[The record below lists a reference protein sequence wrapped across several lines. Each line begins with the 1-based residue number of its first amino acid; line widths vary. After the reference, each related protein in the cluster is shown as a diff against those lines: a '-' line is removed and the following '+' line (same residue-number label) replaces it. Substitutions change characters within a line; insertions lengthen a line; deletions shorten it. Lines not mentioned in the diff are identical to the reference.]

1 MVNNSKFNPLHISH
15 SNSFRV
21 ETGLVSVVVGKM
33 FWATQDRPQRARRF
47 KTISLFILL
56 MILTLMSC
64 SKESGKKDSTT
75 NIKTEPNMQTLADM
89 PYHAEAILPPAIE
102 TYDINRLEESMT
114 IKAVDSKEHLG
125 GSAGHY
131 LDYNFIGLTT
141 AKYIVKEI
149 PISVEIA
156 EFASPEDAYGH
167 YSVLRP
173 NGAALIKM
181 GTESYSIGASRYITQ
196 GHYVITM
203 STEDTTNDAAIAVSL
218 LAHETVTRITDKP
231 ALPNWYILFP
241 YKDKIPASTRYYAY
255 NYLNMPDFNKVYTT
269 DFLVNKDTV
278 TIFLTH
284 DTTGEQFIKIM
295 DYANTVKK
303 LEVPAMIDFD
313 KGYSVSFLHPKY
325 GIIIAGMA
333 REKVVGIINYNPEK
347 HYSFIQTWVK
357 DLQR

>member
-1 MVNNSKFNPLHISH
+1 MVNNSKLDSLHLSGI
-15 SNSFRV
+15 
-21 ETGLVSVVVGKM
+21 
-33 FWATQDRPQRARRF
+33 ATFIFP
-47 KTISLFILL
+47 ILL
-56 MILTLMSC
+56 VVLLSC
-64 SKESGKKDSTT
+64 SNESGKKDSAAKD
-75 NIKTEPNMQTLADM
+75 KTEPNIQTLADM

-131 LDYNFIGLTT
+131 LDYNFIGLTS
-141 AKYIVKEI
+141 AKYIVKGI

-156 EFASPEDAYGH
+156 EFASSEDAYGH

-173 NGAALIKM
+173 NGAGLIKM

-196 GHYVITM
+196 GPYVATM

-218 LAHETVTRITDKP
+218 LAHEIVTRINDKP
-231 ALPNWYILFP
+231 SLPNWYILFP
-241 YKDKIPASTRYYAY
+241 YKDKIAASTRYYAY
-255 NYLNMPDFNKVYTT
+255 NYLGMPNFNKVYTT

-284 DTTGEQFIKIM
+284 DTTGGQFIKIM
-295 DYANTVKK
+295 DYANSTKK
-303 LEVPAMIDFD
+303 LDVPALIDFD

-347 HYSFIQTWVK
+347 HFAFIQTWVK